1 MTDTPAD
8 RPPDPTQPV
17 PPAGAGYGG
26 YPTARPRRNGM
37 GTAAL
42 VLGILAL
49 VLVVLIFFS
58 PLGAFLGLLAV
69 IFGIVGILRANR
81 GEADNRGQAVAG
93 LVTGAVA
100 LVVGLFLAIGI
111 GTFFAANVNEFRQFG
126 RCMDNARGDQA
137 RGPAPGSSPETWSA
151 NQARRRSAGPRHAAG
166 GRTGGRGSGPR

>member
-8 RPPDPTQPV
+8 RPPDPTQPT

-26 YPTARPRRNGM
+26 HPAARPRRNGM

-49 VLVVLIFFS
+49 VLVVLILFS
-58 PLGAFLGLLAV
+58 PVGAFLGLLAV
-69 IFGIVGILRANR
+69 IFGIVGIVRVGR

-100 LVVGLFLAIGI
+100 LVIGLFLAISI
-111 GTFFAANVNEFRQFG
+111 GTFFAANVNEFRRFG
-126 RCMDNARGDQA
+126 NCMDDARGDQA
-137 RGPAPGSSPETWSA
+137 REACVRQLS
-151 NQARRRSAGPRHAAG
+151 RDLDR
-166 GRTGGRGSGPR
+166 

>member
-8 RPPDPTQPV
+8 RPPDPTQPI

-26 YPTARPRRNGM
+26 HPTARPRRNGM

-42 VLGILAL
+42 VLGILGL

-58 PLGAFLGLLAV
+58 PLGALLGLLAV
-69 IFGIVGILRANR
+69 IFGIVGTLRANR
-81 GEADNRGQAVAG
+81 GEADNRGQALTG

-100 LVVGLFLAIGI
+100 LVVGVLLTIGI

-126 RCMDNARGDQA
+126 RCMDNASGQQA
-137 RGPAPGSSPETWSA
+137 REDC
-151 NQARRRSAGPRHAAG
+151 ARQLSRDLER
-166 GRTGGRGSGPR
+166 

>member
-8 RPPDPTQPV
+8 RPPDPTQPI

-58 PLGAFLGLLAV
+58 PLGALLGLLAV

-93 LVTGAVA
+93 LVTGVVA

-111 GTFFAANVNEFRQFG
+111 GTGSSGGAWTTRGATRP
-126 RCMDNARGDQA
+126 AR
-137 RGPAPGSSPETWSA
+137 PAPGSSPETWGA
-151 NQARRRSAGPRHAAG
+151 NRSRRRSAGPRRAAG